1 MSSCFRW
8 LGLLRKRVQAIY
20 RCILT
25 GNSQFS
31 AVCSTLIFGSHVDSS
46 LSTTDKQRF
55 LTVQKRFRALLK
67 KIWMLLQYSFT
78 YFWMTKA
85 VSFESFCEKK
95 FVYWK
100 RAWPFRT
107 EIPASWRKTT
117 PLIVPCPQMRI
128 LMACNSQQR
137 AQKAKRHT
145 LMEILLWIYICHHHE
160 WIEKTN
166 NEIMKDQMI
175 GNVYNYKNAWLLEKE
190 WKDENGHFRKALR
203 QEDAR
208 RTRTILLTA
217 MFKGMCKN
225 SKKTNSTLG
234 PML

>member
-1 MSSCFRW
+1 MQCTNIWLACWQQPLRQTSNVFLLCSEAFQGPFKENLNVLTIFFHSFLDDKSSKLW
-8 LGLLRKRVQAIY
+8 IVL
-20 RCILT
+20 
-25 GNSQFS
+25 
-31 AVCSTLIFGSHVDSS
+31 
-46 LSTTDKQRF
+46 
-55 LTVQKRFRALLK
+55 
-67 KIWMLLQYSFT
+67 W
-78 YFWMTKA
+78 
-85 VSFESFCEKK
+85 KK

-107 EIPASWRKTT
+107 EILAGWRKTT
-117 PLIVPCPQMRI
+117 ALIVPCPQMRI

-145 LMEILLWIYICHHHE
+145 LMETLLWIYICHHHE

-166 NEIMKDQMI
+166 NEMMKDQMI